1 MAGWVEKRGTNKW
14 RLNVP
19 GGTGPDGRRKVYRR
33 TIEATSEREAKKQ
46 LDIFS
51 AEVQKGQYVEPS
63 KLTFAEFSQQW
74 LESKKDL
81 APKTRHRYKRMLE
94 SRILPAMGHMKLE
107 SIKPFHIMQ
116 FYENLQE
123 SGIRED
129 GKEGTLS
136 PTTILHHHRLLVTIF
151 NAAVKWQIL
160 LTNPAARVEAPK
172 VPRKPAACYDEN
184 DIAALLEALDSEELK
199 HRVLVY
205 IALFTGLRRGE
216 IMGLEWQDVDFD
228 NSLLH
233 VRRSS
238 QYLPGQ
244 GSITKEP
251 KNETSKRV
259 ISIPSFVMALIK
271 QYKTQQS
278 QERLKLGDL
287 WQGSDRLF
295 TTWDGKPGHP
305 EWPSQ
310 WFSKFIKK
318 HKLPHLPFHGLR
330 HTAATMLIN
339 QNIPLKNISGR
350 LGHANPAT
358 TGAIYSH
365 YLQSADKA
373 ISDKLEN
380 AYQHIMQKDTKK
392 RQV

>member
-1 MAGWVEKRGTNKW
+1 MAGWVEQRGENKW

-19 GGTGPDGRRKVYRR
+19 GGTGPDGSRKVYRKNV
-33 TIEATSEREAKKQ
+33 EATSEREAKKH
-46 LDIFS
+46 LDVFS
-51 AEVQKGQYVEPS
+51 AEVQKGQYIEPS
-63 KLTFAEFSQQW
+63 KLTFKEFSQKW

-81 APKTRHRYKRMLE
+81 APKTQHRYKQLLDA
-94 SRILPAMGHMKLE
+94 RILPAMGHMKLE
-107 SIKPFHIMQ
+107 DIKPFHIMQ
-116 FYENLQE
+116 FYDNLQE

-136 PTTILHHHRLLVTIF
+136 QQTILHHHRLLVTIF

-160 LTNPAARVEAPK
+160 LTNPAARVESPK
-172 VPRKPAACYDEN
+172 VPRKPAACYDES
-184 DIAALLEALDSEELK
+184 DIAALLDALEAEELK

-216 IMGLEWQDVDFD
+216 IMGLEWADVDFD

-233 VRRSS
+233 VRQSS

-244 GSITKEP
+244 GSFTKEP
-251 KNETSKRV
+251 KNETSKRM
-259 ISIPSFVMALIK
+259 ISVPGFVMALIK
-271 QYKTQQS
+271 QYKVEQS
-278 QERLKLGDL
+278 QDRLKVGDL

-310 WFSKFIKK
+310 WFSKFIIKN
-318 HKLPHLPFHGLR
+318 KLPHLPFHGLR
-330 HTAATMLIN
+330 HTSATMLIN
-339 QNIPLKNISGR
+339 QNVPLKNISGR
-350 LGHANPAT
+350 LGHASPAT

-365 YLQSADKA
+365 YLQSADQA
-373 ISDKLEN
+373 ISDKLED

-392 RQV
+392 RQA

>member
-1 MAGWVEKRGTNKW
+1 MAGWVEQRGENKW

-19 GGTGPDGRRKVYRR
+19 GGTSPGGNRKVYRR
-33 TIEATSEREAKKQ
+33 TVEVTSEREAKKQ

-51 AEVQKGQYVEPS
+51 AEVQKGQYIEPS
-63 KLTFAEFSQQW
+63 KLTFKEFSQKW
-74 LESKKDL
+74 LESKIDL
-81 APKTRHRYKRMLE
+81 APKTQHRYKQLLDM
-94 SRILPAMGHMKLE
+94 RILPAMGHINLE
-107 SIKPFHIMQ
+107 DIKPFHIMQ
-116 FYENLQE
+116 FYENLRE

-160 LTNPAARVEAPK
+160 LTNPAARVESPK
-172 VPRKPAACYDEN
+172 VPRKPATCYDEN
-184 DIAALLEALDSEELK
+184 DIAALLEALEGEELK
-199 HRVLVY
+199 HQVLVY
-205 IALFTGLRRGE
+205 IALYCGLRRGE
-216 IMGLEWQDVDFD
+216 IMGLEWPDIDFD

-233 VRRSS
+233 IRQSS
-238 QYLPGQ
+238 QYIPGK
-244 GSITKEP
+244 GSFTKEP
-251 KNETSKRV
+251 KNETNKRV
-259 ISIPSFVMALIK
+259 LSVPGFVMALLK
-271 QYKTQQS
+271 EYKVYQVQY
-278 QERLKLGDL
+278 RLQVGDL
-287 WQGSDRLF
+287 WQGSTRLF

-339 QNIPLKNISGR
+339 LDVQLKNISGR

-358 TGAIYSH
+358 TGFIYSH
-365 YLQSADKA
+365 YLKSADKA
-373 ISDKLEN
+373 ISDKLEQ
-380 AYQHIMQKDTKK
+380 QHNMQINTKK
-392 RQV
+392 RQA